1 VLESKLAQKMDH
13 LKNLNFIGRLTRCLQ
28 AYKLPVV
35 VPKPKKVRACVC
47 VCGGACAMLVTHH
60 VHYQQQ
66 QGGDQGKRKEGT
78 LEFTPED
85 LINKMLIDKKNANSN
100 IRCVIVKD
108 FGDVFEHPVVV
119 DKDTLRYSSAL
130 VCVCV

>member
-1 VLESKLAQKMDH
+1 
-13 LKNLNFIGRLTRCLQ
+13 
-28 AYKLPVV
+28 
-35 VPKPKKVRACVC
+35 VC
-47 VCGGACAMLVTHH
+47 VTHIH
-60 VHYQQQ
+60 IHDQQQ

-85 LINKMLIDKKNANSN
+85 LINKMLIDKKNANRN

-130 VCVCV
+130 VCVWCGVVWCGARES